1 MLVRGLTSTYGASRS
16 VSVRLGSPTVA
27 DHIGLLNSRSRGGS
41 TAIIRQSTLLAVS
54 LVLAASAA
62 AQPAPGGPP
71 AVGVVRAERQQIIQ
85 TDEFI
90 GRIQAVGRVAL
101 VARVTAFLEKRLFV
115 EGSEVKRGDLLYLLE
130 QPPFQAQVDANKA
143 TIEQLEAQ
151 HRNAQQALER
161 AQALLKTQ
169 AGTQSTADS
178 ALAAERALAAQIA
191 GAQAQLQISE
201 INLGYTEI
209 RAPIDGKISST
220 AVTEGNV
227 VSPTSGTLATLVSQ
241 DPMYVIFSVAQRTG
255 IDLRNRYA
263 AKGGFGAVVIK
274 LRLPDGQLYEQ
285 DGKVEYA
292 SPTVAENTDTITVRG
307 VIPNTV
313 FPGMEVGTPGSRQL
327 TDGEFVT
334 VLLEGVEPI
343 FVLAIPRAAVLSDQ
357 QGEYVY
363 VVDAQNKAEIR
374 RIQLGQSTPSTA
386 VVTNGLSEG
395 ELVVSEGLQRVRPG
409 QAVLPGPA
417 SPPPAIAPSSAGGR
431 ESRSGPSQ
439 LGEAPK
445 PSSSGPETKP

>member
-1 MLVRGLTSTYGASRS
+1 MKSAMTKILFVL
-16 VSVRLGSPTVA
+16 
-27 DHIGLLNSRSRGGS
+27 
-41 TAIIRQSTLLAVS
+41 LLAV
-54 LVLAASAA
+54 LSAGA
-62 AQPAPGGPP
+62 QAQPAPGPP
-71 AVGVVRAERQQIIQ
+71 AVGVVRAERQQITE

-169 AGTQSTADS
+169 AGPQSTADS

-241 DPMYVIFSVAQRTG
+241 DPMYVIFPIALRAAL
-255 IDLRNRYA
+255 DLR
-263 AKGGFGAVVIK
+263 
-274 LRLPDGQLYEQ
+274 
-285 DGKVEYA
+285 
-292 SPTVAENTDTITVRG
+292 
-307 VIPNTV
+307 
-313 FPGMEVGTPGSRQL
+313 
-327 TDGEFVT
+327 
-334 VLLEGVEPI
+334 
-343 FVLAIPRAAVLSDQ
+343 
-357 QGEYVY
+357 
-363 VVDAQNKAEIR
+363 
-374 RIQLGQSTPSTA
+374 
-386 VVTNGLSEG
+386 
-395 ELVVSEGLQRVRPG
+395 
-409 QAVLPGPA
+409 
-417 SPPPAIAPSSAGGR
+417 
-431 ESRSGPSQ
+431 
-439 LGEAPK
+439 
-445 PSSSGPETKP
+445 